1 MTPLR
6 AHGERIRRRA
16 WLVLLITLI
25 AVAGSVWS
33 SFNAGTTYTARATL
47 GISSTGRSPDQD
59 AVLASG
65 YIDMFN
71 DASYLDQVRQQA
83 SAPAGVTLA
92 ARTAAA
98 SPIIYIEASGK
109 NPDDVAR
116 VAPAA
121 ASAFRDDVNAGLKRD
136 RDARVAAIQ
145 QEIDKQTAAL
155 NARDISPQA
164 VDLATR
170 AITDLQGRIN
180 DIQSDSSN
188 QLQDLQLASGVSASS
203 SELVTSAGLA
213 LVGGLILGCLAAIG
227 LAYARN
233 RVETESD
240 VRDRLG
246 VTPLGTITAGRS
258 VRARHERTQQYK
270 RLSNLVASSPKRPI
284 VVAVVSAS
292 RNVGTTDVA
301 TALARFRAAQ
311 GERTLLVHTDPLASP
326 VDDAA
331 LTGVVDVL
339 ASAPPALL
347 DEAIVP
353 GRDGAFDELPA
364 GCREDDPFAVFTA
377 PRWNALMEAATS
389 RVEVVVVA
397 VVPLLEAAEGQ
408 TICAAADTTVLV
420 AEKDETRLP
429 DARAALDLLAQVDV
443 DPLGVVLVGPQHG
456 NGTSDGQSAAN
467 DSTDRTTDRDLP
479 VTNGETITERGV
491 ETVADDTP
499 SIADPTTDI
508 TQNMTADT
516 VRVRAIAP
524 SPRPRADD
532 LPTDAGGVERSTEP
546 EDAGARR

>member
-33 SFNAGTTYTARATL
+33 SLNAGTTYTARATL

-71 DASYLDQVRQQA
+71 DASYLSQVREQS

-109 NPDDVAR
+109 NADDVAR
-116 VAPAA
+116 LAPAA

-136 RDARVAAIQ
+136 RDARVDTIQ
-145 QEIDKQTAAL
+145 QEIDKQTAIL
-155 NARDISPQA
+155 STRDTTPQA
-164 VDLATR
+164 ADLATR

-188 QLQDLQLASGVSASS
+188 QLQDLQLASGVSASAS
-203 SELVTSAGLA
+203 GLVTSAGLA

-246 VTPLGTITAGRS
+246 VTPLGTIATGRS

-284 VVAVVSAS
+284 VVAVVSAT
-292 RNVGTTDVA
+292 RNAGTTDVA

-311 GERTLLVHTDPLASP
+311 GERTLLVHTDPLASS

-331 LTGVVDVL
+331 LPGVVDVL

-347 DEAIVP
+347 DDAIVA

-377 PRWNALMEAATS
+377 PRWNAVMEAATS
-389 RVEVVVVA
+389 RVDVVVVA

-420 AEKDETRLP
+420 VEKDGTHLR

-443 DPLGVVLVGPQHG
+443 DPLGVVLVGPPH
-456 NGTSDGQSAAN
+456 SDGRPADPAATN
-467 DSTDRTTDRDLP
+467 DSTGGITGGNRA
-479 VTNGETITERGV
+479 VTSGD
-491 ETVADDTP
+491 TVAEPAAEDR
-499 SIADPTTDI
+499 AATDAAA
-508 TQNMTADT
+508 NMTADT
-516 VRVRAIAP
+516 VRVQAVTPTQRSRVEAPADLAVDPGAGRA
-524 SPRPRADD
+524 AD
-532 LPTDAGGVERSTEP
+532 TGRRTQP
-546 EDAGARR
+546 EDAGVRR